1 MTGTP
6 GAGGPITPGAM
17 SLATGTPYGTTPGGT
32 TAAAMNTPYT
42 PSGQTPFMTP
52 YHTPGHSA
60 ATPRQ
65 LASGG
70 VRIPPYGHPPG
81 SRGGS
86 GTNTPRG
93 VGGLTPGRQPPLPP
107 SRQAKPPPP
116 AGGGGG
122 YTPGGT
128 PSGRTPR
135 SSSGMRPAPYPSP
148 SGYAAAGHRSHQSP
162 AGGGGRPQGGTS
174 REAEGWAAAADAW
187 ARGGRSNRSTPR
199 EGGGATPR
207 GYGGGVTP
215 RMEEGSRQS
224 GSRTPKGSG
233 SRRTPKVN
241 GSDATP
247 LYDEN

>member
-1 MTGTP
+1 M
-6 GAGGPITPGAM
+6 
-17 SLATGTPYGTTPGGT
+17 PGGT

-107 SRQAKPPPP
+107 SRQAMPPPP
-116 AGGGGG
+116 AGG
-122 YTPGGT
+122 
-128 PSGRTPR
+128 
-135 SSSGMRPAPYPSP
+135 
-148 SGYAAAGHRSHQSP
+148 
-162 AGGGGRPQGGTS
+162 GGGGRPQGGTS

-224 GSRTPKGSG
+224 GSRTPKGNG

-241 GSDATP
+241 GSR
-247 LYDEN
+247 